1 MTNNIE
7 INLYRDWIDTVKEI
21 FRGSGH
27 PLPELISDREAAFA
41 YFSQTAQSEE
51 EAELQLEANEAR
63 LVSLQQTIVDH
74 FETVILPDI
83 RSRTHYTGDSF
94 AFKWLYNKGEHVV
107 EQHSSYRI
115 PL

>member
-1 MTNNIE
+1 MKNEIE
-7 INLYRDWIDTVKEI
+7 MDLYKDWIDTVKEV

-27 PLPELISDREAAFA
+27 PLPDLVSDRDAAFA
-41 YFSQTAQSEE
+41 YFAQTAQSDE
-51 EAELQLEANEAR
+51 EAEQQLEANEER
-63 LVSLQQTIVDH
+63 LSSMQQIILDH

-83 RSRTHYTGDSF
+83 RSKTGYTGDR
-94 AFKWLYNKGEHVV
+94 FKFQWLYNKGEHVV